1 MKQDQGLG
9 QSFLIFL
16 PSEDISACT
25 YMSTIDARQFQMP
38 FLGLVI
44 NCNFKKKKKKLDYC
58 RELHQQNFLKINK
71 LRYTEVKSKVCVV
84 IVDLYLQVM

>member
-9 QSFLIFL
+9 PSFL
-16 PSEDISACT
+16 SNEDISACT

-44 NCNFKKKKKKLDYC
+44 NCNLKKKIGLLPRVAPAKFSK
-58 RELHQQNFLKINK
+58 NK
-71 LRYTEVKSKVCVV
+71 
-84 IVDLYLQVM
+84 

>member
-9 QSFLIFL
+9 PSFL
-16 PSEDISACT
+16 SNEDISACT

-44 NCNFKKKKKKLDYC
+44 NCNFKKKKLDSC

-71 LRYTEVKSKVCVV
+71 LRYTDVKSKVCVV
-84 IVDLYLQVM
+84 ILDLYLQVM